1 MAISIRRLS
10 DVLASTESGRLYRIE
25 VFLQADEP
33 AATDPPPKST
43 ARYILRTSEG
53 EGVIAL
59 GDKRYRLTSG
69 EVLTALAPQQPPRP
83 DA

>member
-25 VFLQADEP
+25 VFLQADDP
-33 AATDPPPKST
+33 GTADPPPPAT
-43 ARYILRTSEG
+43 RYILRTSEG
-53 EGVIAL
+53 ERVVAL
-59 GDKRYRLTSG
+59 GEKRYRLISG

>member
-25 VFLQADEP
+25 VFLQAEDT
-33 AATDPPPKST
+33 ARSNPPPAST

-53 EGVIAL
+53 EGVVAL
-59 GDKRYRLTSG
+59 GDKRYRLSSG
-69 EVLTALAPQQPPRP
+69 EVLTALPPKPPPRP